1 VYDQAMLIEE
11 RRRHILKQVE
21 ARGIVSLRELAEQ
34 LSTSEVTVRRD
45 LQAMA
50 AEGLLRRTHG
60 GAIRGD
66 GLAQEPALPV
76 VADQVAAGKAAIAE
90 LAVSLVQPG
99 DSILLGPGRTTLALA
114 RLLAPLPELTVVTN
128 SLPVAAAL
136 MQSPQVD
143 VVMMGGNLRRSIQA
157 LVGPVTEQNAEGLRV
172 SQVFLSGEGVTV
184 ERGLT
189 TPNLFAAATD
199 QALAAAARQVVV
211 LADSA
216 KIGKDTMCQTVPC
229 PDIDVLITDSG
240 VDAEQLRRLREAD
253 LDVRVARLP
262 TDRSRT

>member
-1 VYDQAMLIEE
+1 MLIEE
-11 RRRHILKQVE
+11 RRRHILKQVQ

-34 LSTSEVTVRRD
+34 LATSEVTVRRD

-60 GAIRGD
+60 GAILGD
-66 GLAQEPALPV
+66 GLAQEPARPV
-76 VADQVAAGKAAIAE
+76 AADQAAAGKAA
-90 LAVSLVQPG
+90 SLVQPG

-128 SLPVAAAL
+128 SLPVASAL

-172 SQVFLSGEGVTV
+172 SQVFLSGDGVTV

-262 TDRSRT
+262 ADRSRT

>member
-1 VYDQAMLIEE
+1 MLIEE
-11 RRRHILKQVE
+11 RRRHILQQVQ

-34 LSTSEVTVRRD
+34 LATSEVTVRRD

-60 GAIRGD
+60 GAVVGD
-66 GLAQEPALPV
+66 GLAQEPPRPV
-76 VADQVAAGKAAIAE
+76 PADHAAAGKAVIAE
-90 LAVSLVQPG
+90 LAVSLVQSG

-128 SLPVAAAL
+128 SLPVASAL

-157 LVGPVTEQNAEGLRV
+157 TVGPVTEQNAEGLRV

-184 ERGLT
+184 ERG
-189 TPNLFAAATD
+189 
-199 QALAAAARQVVV
+199 
-211 LADSA
+211 
-216 KIGKDTMCQTVPC
+216 
-229 PDIDVLITDSG
+229 
-240 VDAEQLRRLREAD
+240 
-253 LDVRVARLP
+253 
-262 TDRSRT
+262 

>member
-1 VYDQAMLIEE
+1 M
-11 RRRHILKQVE
+11 
-21 ARGIVSLRELAEQ
+21 
-34 LSTSEVTVRRD
+34 
-45 LQAMA
+45 
-50 AEGLLRRTHG
+50 
-60 GAIRGD
+60 
-66 GLAQEPALPV
+66 
-76 VADQVAAGKAAIAE
+76 
-90 LAVSLVQPG
+90 VQPG

-216 KIGKDTMCQTVPC
+216 KIGKDTMCQTVAC

-253 LDVRVARLP
+253 LDVRVARLAA
-262 TDRSRT
+262 DRSPT